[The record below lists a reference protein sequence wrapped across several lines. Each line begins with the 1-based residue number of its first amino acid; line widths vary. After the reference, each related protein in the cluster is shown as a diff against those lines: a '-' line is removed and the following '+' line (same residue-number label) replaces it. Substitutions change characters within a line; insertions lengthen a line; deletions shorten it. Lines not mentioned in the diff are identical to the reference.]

1 GVDRAL
7 MVAVQLRPQVR
18 GVERPLAVPRAID
31 LELDRLVGALG
42 LEVADDLVAA
52 ALDVAVLRG
61 VDGDPALFGTADAG
75 VAPDGQRLAR
85 VGDRPDV
92 EADRAARGVA
102 DADVVQRVG
111 HLAVGGVDTPR
122 PFAVDR
128 ALE

>member
-92 EADRAARGVA
+92 DADRAARGGE
-102 DADVVQRVG
+102 DADVGQRG
-111 HLAVGGVDTPR
+111 AHRPGGDVDSPR
-122 PFAVDR
+122 PVAVLR
-128 ALE
+128 